1 MIHKRREIWRRRPPE
16 IHNIRQKRW
25 LNLSICELHSYQH
38 YQQEDCAADEKTAYK
53 GGSWQLYWSLHS
65 DAYNVAIMQWLV
77 DIHEPSYRWLW
88 VWLHYCT
95 NQFRPIHL
103 IYDNS
108 WTVTIDGCHVLS
120 MNYSPFRSNRLYPRV
135 LTGSVFLIFKFI
147 MCLFTLISVCLCL
160 FYLLFFGHTSLFL

>member
-1 MIHKRREIWRRRPPE
+1 VNFIRINITNRRILLLTRKRLTKEVHEGYIE
-16 IHNIRQKRW
+16 VFIRT
-25 LNLSICELHSYQH
+25 L
-38 YQQEDCAADEKTAYK
+38 TT
-53 GGSWQLYWSLHS
+53 
-65 DAYNVAIMQWLV
+65 VAIMQWLV
-77 DIHEPSYRWLW
+77 DIREPSYRWLW

>member
-1 MIHKRREIWRRRPPE
+1 MTVILKSSFGRLQRSQLCNGWWISM
-16 IHNIRQKRW
+16 
-25 LNLSICELHSYQH
+25 NLLTDDSGS
-38 YQQEDCAADEKTAYK
+38 DCTI
-53 GGSWQLYWSLHS
+53 
-65 DAYNVAIMQWLV
+65 V
-77 DIHEPSYRWLW
+77 
-88 VWLHYCT
+88 T